1 MTELAVTAVEFQ
13 ETPGWRS
20 QLDLDGLAAHIGEVH
35 VEESEK
41 VVPVDTGRLKR
52 SLKWELLSGSSG
64 SEAEV
69 EVSANTF
76 YAIFQELGTR
86 LMAAQPYLLPVLV
99 QSTRRALR
107 DWAASR
113 GRKP

>member
-1 MTELAVTAVEFQ
+1 MTELAVTAVELQ

-20 QLDLDGLAAHIGEVH
+20 QLDLDGLAQRIGEVH

-52 SLKWELLSGSSG
+52 SLKWELLTDS
-64 SEAEV
+64 EV

-76 YAIFQELGTR
+76 YAIYQELGTR

-99 QSTRRALR
+99 QSTRKALR